1 MSSPRKEGRFPP
13 FLLPLT
19 LTLAALAYRAPML
32 LSASGA
38 TNSDSAVVGLQ
49 ALHFASLRDLGTTSF
64 FLWGSHYQ
72 TAADSWVC
80 AAVFTLFGASPRAL
94 MATSLA
100 LYVVL
105 ILFAYGTLSTPT
117 LGIGRVRAALLVSLL
132 VFAGAPVHG
141 YALFPPRQVALT
153 LAFGA
158 IFAAERAELRGKNAE
173 LRLRPW
179 LGALAGALGMLAV
192 LADPYALLFVPA
204 LAVRALWYDRST
216 KLATFAG
223 AALGAVPFA
232 WLTTRAAA
240 SHGTFGFSPALL
252 GHNLQLLA
260 YPCLPWAL
268 SAVEF
273 TPAHFLRWEPW
284 VPRVLPALVA
294 VGPAGAASL
303 IILLGFSA
311 AQPFLRRSKRGNP
324 QPKRHTPLAV
334 SAWVSILATLVAFAG
349 SVMVMDLFSTR
360 YLVALVLLVPFV
372 LAPLAAYVPAR
383 SLALF
388 LVAPLAAGVLSG
400 IAGYGPFVREVD
412 DGAREAAL
420 VHFLDAQQVSE
431 AVADYWVSYRVTFL
445 TGERLVVV
453 PLNPAEDRWPPYR
466 QQVEHAPR
474 VAYLWDP
481 QRSRETLAEVE
492 AKVRATGVPFERS
505 DVAGYQVLIT
515 SGNGA
520 TALVQP

>member
-1 MSSPRKEGRFPP
+1 MKSPRTEGRFPP

-19 LTLAALAYRAPML
+19 LALVAVAYRAPML

-49 ALHFASLRDLGTTSF
+49 ALHFASGRDLASTF

-80 AAVFTLFGASPRAL
+80 ALVFAALGPSPRAL
-94 MATSLA
+94 MATSLGA
-100 LYVVL
+100 YLAL

-158 IFAAERAELRGKNAE
+158 LFAAERAELRGKNAE
-173 LRLRPW
+173 LRLRPR

-192 LADPYALLFVPA
+192 LADPYALVFLPA
-204 LAVRALWYDRST
+204 LAVRALWYDRGT
-216 KLATFAG
+216 KLATAAG
-223 AALGAVPFA
+223 ALVGAAPFL

-240 SHGTFGFSPALL
+240 SHGTLGFSLALV
-252 GHNLQLLA
+252 GHNLRLLA

-268 SAVEF
+268 SAVDF

-284 VPRVLPALVA
+284 VPRAFPPLVA

-303 IILLGFSA
+303 VILLGFSA
-311 AQPFLRRSKRGNP
+311 AQPFLRRARRGAV
-324 QPKRHTPLAV
+324 QSKRHTPLAV
-334 SAWVSILATLVAFAG
+334 SAWVSIAATLGAFAG

-360 YLVALVLLVPFV
+360 YLVSLVLLLPFV

-383 SLALF
+383 SLAAF
-388 LVAPLAAGVLSG
+388 LVVPVAGGLLSG

-412 DGAREAAL
+412 DGAREEAL
-420 VHFLDAQQVSE
+420 AHFLGARQVSE

-445 TGERLVVV
+445 TRERVIVV
-453 PLNPAEDRWPPYR
+453 PLNPAEDRWPAYR

-481 QRSRETLAEVE
+481 QRSREAPADVE
-492 AKVRATGVPFERS
+492 ARVRASGAPFERS
-505 DVAGYQVLIT
+505 EVAGYEVLLT
-515 SGNGA
+515 SGSGA
-520 TALVQP
+520 AALVQP